1 MVMQT
6 TQLKQTP
13 NELDTV
19 VVADPKTHITAFEP
33 SASPLPPPPQSPPP
47 PLKER
52 VGAWERLKSWAMS
65 GMTPADQEYKTVF
78 EKARDEER
86 KEAERLLIPIAVEAS
101 KEGRDRSDHIDGLG
115 ADDLV
120 KSEREKDA
128 SAGTP
133 AGLTGWWTGR

>member
-13 NELDTV
+13 NELDAI
-19 VVADPKTHITAFEP
+19 VATDPKTHTTTASEASP
-33 SASPLPPPPQSPPP
+33 LPSPLPPPPPP
-47 PLKER
+47 KEH

-86 KEAERLLIPIAVEAS
+86 KGAGRLLMPMAVEAS
-101 KEGRDRSDHIDGLG
+101 KEGRDRNDRIDGLG
-115 ADDLV
+115 ADDLA
-120 KSEREKDA
+120 KGEREKDA